1 MELISSKIIPNLQF
15 YPVMPK
21 LTLLFFLFFS
31 TATWSQTKEN
41 DTISRMPDCT
51 RYHEEQRLYLKKLTS
66 EAAAI
71 DYSGLSRKIVENI
84 VRDCI
89 PSKDLIVFLE
99 NKVDL
104 ICLEGILNDCMD
116 MAYGENPNYK
126 DADFWNPGTFRYLNR
141 FLDKNI
147 IPKKSRLGDGYK
159 TFYINQK
166 ATYKGRPGAE
176 TKTSKNA
183 EAYHYILSWDTEKDL
198 NKDYHVLRN
207 RGKTAVNLATANSI
221 ALSFRNFADRKVE
234 VTIGYNQRKL
244 IQTIQI
250 LTFQYNHTQWEQVSG
265 EFRDE

>member
-1 MELISSKIIPNLQF
+1 MELISSKIIPKLQF
-15 YPVMPK
+15 YSVMLK
-21 LTLLFFLFFS
+21 LKSLFFLFFS
-31 TATWSQTKEN
+31 TAMWSQTRGN
-41 DTISRMPDCT
+41 DTIRRMPDCAQ
-51 RYHEEQRLYLKKLTS
+51 YHEEQRLYLKKLTS

-71 DYSGLSRKIVENI
+71 DYSGLSSKIVENI

-116 MAYGENPNYK
+116 TANSKNPYYK
-126 DADFWNPGTFRYLNR
+126 DTDFWNPETFRLLNR

-166 ATYKGRPGAE
+166 ATYKGKPGAE

-183 EAYHYILSWDTEKDL
+183 GAYHYILSWDTEKDL
-198 NKDYHVLRN
+198 NEDYHVLRN

-221 ALSFRNFADRKVE
+221 AVSFRSFTDRKVE
-234 VTIGYNQRKL
+234 VIIEYNQRKL
-244 IQTIQI
+244 IRTIQI
-250 LTFQYNHTQWEQVSG
+250 LTFQYNHTQWEQIFG